1 MEDIVLIT
9 CPHCNGNGRIDYKIK
24 CEYCRY
30 GKIEVLPSEKIDIKA
45 YPDDYM
51 KDESSSV

>member
-45 YPDDYM
+45 YPDEYTN
-51 KDESSSV
+51 DESSSV